1 MLFLPHLG
9 LEGVTEVDTDPKERF
24 VSFQVT
30 TTSNESSLFVSLQGI
45 AQERSWLRGTILKDY
60 KNICKIKMREIK
72 AK

>member
-9 LEGVTEVDTDPKERF
+9 LERVTEVDTNPKERF

-30 TTSNESSLFVSLQGI
+30 TTSNESSLFASLQGI
-45 AQERSWLRGTILKDY
+45 APERSWIRGAFLKDY
-60 KNICKIKMREIK
+60 KNICKIRMREMK